1 MGSLLLTRIALNSKQ
16 NFSFILLCCFW
27 LSTDSFADNTH
38 CSVEPFY
45 ATTASSLLT
54 NFTVSS
60 NLLSSSDNP
69 LIFKSYSDGAN
80 GQGDLVALTL
90 NTSGDSISVKS
101 ELWRASEIDNNE
113 RKVFSINPAIY
124 DSQQGIK
131 LTWDNLNSHQ
141 KNDLKASDTDAVA
154 KKRVAWL
161 LGDLKD
167 SEGQQLRKRTH
178 LLGAII
184 GSNISVLGYQ
194 KDYGHTAL
202 QGIQGQRYADFFKQ
216 QQRRQQQAIFVGS
229 NDGALHAFDALSG
242 DELFAYVPNTI
253 LSKISTISNT
263 NYACKSLD
271 CLPRE
276 LLVDGKSTVADAYF
290 DDSWRSIVV
299 GTLGLGGKA
308 LYALDVTD
316 VKNFHEKNILWEVST
331 QGSAINNEI
340 YQKHLGFINQEAS
353 IVRLKSGRWVVIVGN
368 GSGSKQNQ
376 AVLFVIDL
384 KTGHLIKS
392 LNTKSGSASSPNGLS
407 TPISIDS
414 NDDKSVDRV
423 YAGDLLGHVWRF
435 DLSSSDP
442 AKWSVAFSEKPLFRA
457 CEDALCEKPQA
468 ITAKLQVG
476 SHPKGGLMVY
486 FGTHQAATKQA
497 SAVNSFY
504 AIHDNNSRVLSIKN
518 LVEQKILQESSV
530 GSSLEM
536 RLTSNLAVD
545 YKNKQGW
552 MMTLGKAFSQATGE
566 RMSTQALLREG
577 ELVIST
583 EIPMG
588 ESCTAYKSRW
598 LMKLDALQGKR
609 LQGITF
615 DTNHDNK
622 LSVKDNA
629 DYEREATIVSGI
641 RLEGSGAKAAIPVII
656 HSGKLSETILSVE
669 DDGPLKSLKTSVTHS
684 SGRVS
689 WRQLR

>member
-1 MGSLLLTRIALNSKQ
+1 MGSLLLTKIALNSKR
-16 NFSFILLCCFW
+16 NFSFILLCCFL
-27 LSTDSFADNTH
+27 LSTDSFADTH
-38 CSVEPFY
+38 CSEGPSY
-45 ATTASSLLT
+45 GQSTLT
-54 NFTVSS
+54 NFTVISNRLSS
-60 NLLSSSDNP
+60 NDNS
-69 LIFKSYSDGAN
+69 LIFKSYYDGTN
-80 GQGDLVALTL
+80 VQGDLAAFTFS
-90 NTSGDSISVKS
+90 TSGDSINVKS
-101 ELWRASEIDNNE
+101 ELWRASAVDNNE
-113 RKVFSINPAIY
+113 RKVFSINPEINH
-124 DSQQGIK
+124 SQQGIK
-131 LTWDNLNSHQ
+131 LTWDNLNRRQ
-141 KNDLKASDTDAVA
+141 KNDLKVDDTDALA
-154 KKRVAWL
+154 KKRVSWL

-167 SEGQQLRKRTH
+167 NEGSQLRKRTH
-178 LLGAII
+178 LLGAIS
-184 GSNISVLGYQ
+184 GSNISVLDHQ
-194 KDYGHTAL
+194 KDYGYTAL
-202 QGIQGQRYADFFKQ
+202 QGTQGERYADFFKQ
-216 QQRRQQQAIFVGS
+216 QQRRQQQAVFVGS

-242 DELFAYVPNTI
+242 DELFAYVPNAI
-253 LSKISTISNT
+253 LPKISTISQP
-263 NYACKSLD
+263 NYACKSLG

-276 LLVDGKSTVADAYF
+276 FLVDGKSTVADAYF
-290 DDSWRSIVV
+290 DDSWHSIVV

-308 LYALDVTD
+308 LFALDVTD
-316 VKNFHEKNILWEVST
+316 VKNFKKTNVLWEVSA
-331 QGSAINNEI
+331 QGALINSEI
-340 YQKHLGFINQEAS
+340 YQQHLGFINQESS

-368 GSGSKQNQ
+368 GSGSKKNQ

-392 LNTKSGSASSPNGLS
+392 LNTKSGSASQPNGLS
-407 TPISIDS
+407 APISIDS

-435 DLSSSDP
+435 DLSNSDP
-442 AKWSVAFSEKPLFRA
+442 TKWSVAFSEKPLFRA
-457 CEDALCEKPQA
+457 CEDTLCEKPQA

-476 SHPKGGLMVY
+476 SHPKGGVMVY
-486 FGTHQAATKQA
+486 FGTQQTATKQA

-504 AIHDNNSRVLSIKN
+504 AIHDNNSRVLSTKH

-536 RLTSNLAVD
+536 RLTSNFEVD

-566 RMSTQALLREG
+566 RMCTQVLLREG

-583 EIPMG
+583 EIPMR

-609 LQGITF
+609 LQKITF

-622 LSVKDNA
+622 LSDKDNA

-641 RLEGSGAKAAIPVII
+641 RLKGSGAKAAIPVIL
-656 HSGKLSETILSVE
+656 HSSKLSEAILSVE
-669 DDGPLKSLKTSVTHS
+669 DDGSLKSLKTSATHS
-684 SGRVS
+684 SGRVA